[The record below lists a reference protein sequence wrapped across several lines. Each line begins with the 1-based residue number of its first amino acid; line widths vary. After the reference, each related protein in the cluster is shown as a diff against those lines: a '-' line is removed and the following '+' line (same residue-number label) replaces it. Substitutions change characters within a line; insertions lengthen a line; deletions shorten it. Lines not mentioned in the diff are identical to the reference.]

1 MNSFSSFDQQK
12 SQLYWVQAVK
22 SLMKMRS

>member
-12 SQLYWVQAVK
+12 SP
-22 SLMKMRS
+22 